1 MQGLTV
7 ARKILLA
14 FTVLLVVFIAFG
26 VFASFTGRRLNLAA
40 VRLQEANEGV
50 MMASRIANWADVVRR
65 NDMYRIMD
73 TNPAHQAAYDARIQ
87 QAQQQ
92 VEQLFQ
98 QYDASLNT
106 MHYSS
111 TADRDEDRAFYTA
124 DLQSWQEFLQAIS
137 RVQASLNAGNRPEAI
152 ARSVGDVRSVYSR
165 FLNAI
170 QRDEQDSMNR
180 ATNASAAS
188 NAEYVNVVRLTI
200 IVIVVVI
207 AFVVTCAGKLYH
219 DIMFAVNKI
228 LFELQ
233 QVADGNLDKEVTVTR
248 EDEFGHMAMQINR
261 SIKSIRT
268 IVKDIRDTC
277 LHVSEAAVQ
286 LSRNCEESSR
296 ATQSVAQSITEVA
309 GAAHQQTES
318 IADTRQQIQRFNDGV
333 DQAVHL
339 VSDIVGEVKNTT
351 SQATKG
357 NALVQSTVAQMDT
370 IANTVDSSSK
380 AVAKLGERSKEIGS
394 IVELI
399 SGISGQTNL
408 LALNAAIEAARVG
421 TAGRG
426 FAVVA
431 DEVRKLAEESRKAAE
446 QINELVKTVQTETDQ
461 AVAVMEQGRSEAEK
475 GREKVRATG
484 EGFSQILEMIRR
496 VHEGSNSIQE
506 TMVGLNARATQI
518 SEATNKISN
527 ASARVSSSSE
537 NVSAS
542 SEEQAAS
549 VEEIATS
556 AQGLTDMVNKM
567 RSTTEKFKL

>member
-7 ARKILLA
+7 ARKIVLA
-14 FTVLLVVFIAFG
+14 FAILFVVFVAFG
-26 VFASFTGRRLNLAA
+26 VFASFTGHRLNLAA

-73 TNPAHQAAYDARIQ
+73 TNPAHQAAYDSRIQ

-106 MHYSS
+106 MHYNSE
-111 TADRDEDRAFYTA
+111 ADRDEDRAFYTA
-124 DLQSWQEFLQAIS
+124 DLQTWQEFLQAINT
-137 RVQASLNAGNRPEAI
+137 VQASLNAGNRPEAI
-152 ARSVGDVRSVYSR
+152 ARSVGDVRSVYRR
-165 FLNAI
+165 FLDAI

-180 ATNASAAS
+180 ANNASAAAS
-188 NAEYVNVVRLTI
+188 TEYVNVVRFTT
-200 IVIVVVI
+200 IVIVAVLV
-207 AFVVTCAGKLYH
+207 FVVACAMKLYR

-228 LFELQ
+228 LYELQ
-233 QVADGNLDKEVTVTR
+233 QVGDGQLDKEISVTR
-248 EDEFGHMAMQINR
+248 SDEFGLMAGQINR
-261 SIKSIRT
+261 TIRNIRT
-268 IVKDIRDTC
+268 IVKDIRNTC
-277 LHVSEAAVQ
+277 LQVSDAAEQ
-286 LSRNCEESSR
+286 FLRNCEESAR

-309 GAAHQQTES
+309 GAAHQQVES
-318 IADTRQQIQRFNDGV
+318 ITDTRQQIERFNSGV
-333 DQAVHL
+333 EQAVHL
-339 VSDIVGEVKNTT
+339 VSNIVGEVKSTT
-351 SQATKG
+351 TQATDG
-357 NALVQSTVAQMDT
+357 NALVQSTVTQMDT

-421 TAGRG
+421 AAGRG

-446 QINELVKTVQTETDQ
+446 QINELVKTVQTETNQ

-484 EGFSQILEMIRR
+484 EGFSKILEMIRR

-506 TMVGLNARATQI
+506 TMVGLNARASQI
-518 SEATNKISN
+518 TSSTNKISN

-549 VEEIATS
+549 VEEIASS
-556 AQGLTDMVNKM
+556 AQNLIEMVNKM
-567 RSTTEKFKL
+567 RDTTEKFKL